1 MLDPNGGI
9 RHNDVGSLFNN
20 IAATSV
26 GNSIAFNFLIN
37 RWDDIEEAYD
47 FKYSQRLKKFSTVF
61 FL

>member
-37 RWDDIEEAYD
+37 RWDDIEEA
-47 FKYSQRLKKFSTVF
+47 
-61 FL
+61 